1 MAWSSTGSR
10 IRNRSEKWRPPLR
23 RGPFAALAGCLL
35 LALCVA
41 SAVAAAPERGPS
53 KPQHGTLKF
62 RGCVSELPGGKCAGL
77 PAGSLVGTAGIAVS
91 PDGRSV
97 YATSYGGD
105 AVTAFLRGRGGK
117 LTFQGCVAGGGAGGC
132 QAAPGEALRGPAG
145 IAVSPGGG
153 DVYVA
158 SGLGSA
164 VTRLARGADG
174 QVSFANC
181 SSDRASSDC
190 APLEFGV
197 LAGAAGIAVG
207 PGGSDIYVVATDA
220 ATVSHLIRNAAGGL
234 EMRDCLS
241 AGEVP
246 GCRQTRTNVLGG
258 AAAIAIA
265 PNGRD
270 VYVASYSSA
279 AVVRLRRGAGGRLS
293 FRGCIADDG
302 GNGCRPLPSGSV
314 AGASGITISPNG
326 RDLYVVSQ
334 VGTLTRLRPAKRRGL
349 EFVSCLS
356 GRPRKGCARVE
367 GPALSQA
374 TGIAISP
381 TGADLYVTAQG
392 GSSILHLR
400 PSARGGLELAEC
412 LAARASRGCRKIDPA
427 ALRGAYAVAASP
439 DGRTVY
445 ATASR
450 GRAVAAFAR
459 RR

>member
-1 MAWSSTGSR
+1 
-10 IRNRSEKWRPPLR
+10 
-23 RGPFAALAGCLL
+23 
-35 LALCVA
+35 VA
-41 SAVAAAPERGPS
+41 SAVAAAPERGPKS
-53 KPQHGTLKF
+53 QPGALKF
-62 RGCVSELPGGKCAGL
+62 RGCVSGLPGGKCAGL

-105 AVTAFLRGRGGK
+105 AVTAFLRGSGGK
-117 LTFQGCVAGGGAGGC
+117 LAFQGCVTGGGAGGC

-145 IAVSPGGG
+145 IVVSPGGG

-174 QVSFANC
+174 QVSFAAC
-181 SSDRASSDC
+181 SSDRPSSGC
-190 APLEFGV
+190 APLGFGV

-207 PGGSDIYVVATDA
+207 PGGNDLYVAATDA
-220 ATVSHLIRNAAGGL
+220 ATVSHLVRNAGGGL
-234 EMRDCLS
+234 EMSDCLS

-246 GCRQTRTNVLGG
+246 GCRRTRTNVLGG
-258 AAAIAIA
+258 AAAIAVA
-265 PNGRD
+265 ANGRD

-279 AVVRLRRGAGGRLS
+279 AVVRLRRGAGGRLA

-314 AGASGITISPNG
+314 AGSSGIAISPSG
-326 RDLYVVSQ
+326 RDVYVVSQ
-334 VGTLTRLRPAKRRGL
+334 VGTVTRLRPARRRGL

-356 GRPRKGCARVE
+356 ARVRE
-367 GPALSQA
+367 GCDRAPGRTLSQA

-381 TGADLYVTAQG
+381 SGADLYVTAQG
-392 GSSILHLR
+392 GSSIVHLR
-400 PSARGGLELAEC
+400 PSARGDLQLAEC
-412 LAARASRGCRKIDPA
+412 LAARASRGCRKIVPA

-439 DGRTVY
+439 DGRAVY
-445 ATASR
+445 ATAAR
-450 GRAVAAFAR
+450 GRSVAAFSR
-459 RR
+459 RP